1 MMTDRP
7 LIVIKGAGDLATGV
21 AYRLFNSGFPIIMTE
36 IAEPL
41 VVRRTVSFA
50 EAIFSGSVTVEGVTA
65 ARAGS
70 EKEALDMIEKGVI
83 PVLVDPGALV
93 IKKLQPT
100 VVVDAI
106 MAKGNKLTRIDDAP
120 LVIGIGPGF
129 NAGVDVHAIIET
141 KRGHNLGRVIY
152 AGSAIPDTGAPGEV
166 LGYSRERLLRAP
178 VDGIVKP
185 CYEIG
190 QQVKKGDIVAYVD
203 STPVIAEL
211 TGLIRGML
219 HEGIKVK
226 AKVKLGDIEPR
237 EGIDY
242 NTISDK
248 ARAIGG
254 AVLEAICSYL
264 WNRDRAA
271 VKERAN

>member
-21 AYRLFNSGFPIIMTE
+21 AHRLYKSGFPIIMTE
-36 IAEPL
+36 VAEPL
-41 VVRRTVSFA
+41 VVRRTVSYA
-50 EAIFSGSVTVEGVTA
+50 EAVFSGTVTVEGVVA
-65 ARAGS
+65 SRASS
-70 EKEALDMIEKGVI
+70 EEEALNMTEKGII
-83 PVLVDPGALV
+83 PVMVDPEAQVVKNLH
-93 IKKLQPT
+93 PT
-100 VVVDAI
+100 VVVDGI
-106 MAKGNKLTRIDDAP
+106 MAKGNTLTRIDDAP

-129 NAGVDVHAIIET
+129 NAGVDVDAIIET

-152 AGSAIPDTGAPGEV
+152 EGSAIPDTGAPGEV

-211 TGLIRGML
+211 SGLIRGML
-219 HEGIKVK
+219 HEGIQVK

-237 EGIDY
+237 VGIDY
-242 NTISDK
+242 HTISDK

-254 AVLEAICSYL
+254 AVLEVVCGYL
-264 WNRDRAA
+264 WNRDRTI
-271 VKERAN
+271 N